1 MKNDK
6 FGFLDWKYNWTN
18 LNLSAI
24 PSCICSIENDS
35 LYLTDLSVKY
45 ENSYSEDTN
54 YSKQIAFDDYFNF
67 PVSKDKIFCD
77 WVNGVYLIKEGK
89 ITVINP
95 EKKGSYY
102 YKIENNILINIQNGE
117 ITLKHIIPSNNSS
130 EYL

>member
-1 MKNDK
+1 MLKNDK

-77 WVNGVYLIKEGK
+77 
-89 ITVINP
+89 
-95 EKKGSYY
+95 
-102 YKIENNILINIQNGE
+102 
-117 ITLKHIIPSNNSS
+117 
-130 EYL
+130 